1 MPLGAACSPSLRL
14 CVLLR
19 ACSRLYYSDCSR
31 GFPHIG
37 ICDMAVATCSTISFG
52 APHGCVTSLAVDV
65 ADQRVYWSDSERA
78 VVSSADATGQDIR
91 PIR

>member
-1 MPLGAACSPSLRL
+1 
-14 CVLLR
+14 
-19 ACSRLYYSDCSR
+19 
-31 GFPHIG
+31 
-37 ICDMAVATCSTISFG
+37 MAVATCSTISFG